1 MDIAVISSYHPSMTH
16 DSAVRIVVSLV
27 PEIGTQGA
35 EGVLTKYASEQ
46 DLPPAQLE
54 KLGQVYNTLRTVSH
68 IDNADNDSRGA
79 SVPLLDV
86 PEMVVGYATGLGQE
100 KVAHTPLSSSSHD
113 PSIVDL
119 NVALMRELQD
129 APIVKAASAPVEA
142 KPTVTKADFAD
153 AMMDLE
159 IDLRDEMSK
168 LASSIFVS
176 APKTDTWER
185 DISHAEKEALYL
197 QPLHLV
203 KAAAEFMD
211 EFAAPHRVELN
222 HYDCEVAI
230 TKRAYDISD
239 KAGEEFAKLAD
250 VVGTYQ
256 VIVKM
261 AAEATVNDT
270 LPMSPEDEA
279 AYEAQIAAS
288 LGALPALEPSKEDP
302 DAPER
307 APEGEKSVTET
318 LNENKDLTSESDS
331 KTEEGKENP
340 NVGGEE
346 ADPEKSTGKGG
357 GEGSKGK
364 SKGDGGGSVSGA
376 AVMGAVKA
384 PFRAAAGA
392 VQGAASKANDLLTNV
407 TSKERTN
414 ASQKATDVSVED
426 IRRSMNL
433 RRMIGTDPVL
443 KEADPAEVLEVYNS
457 IAQKNPE
464 IANDMASLRLILR
477 EAVTY
482 EGLTLDSQ
490 KMLSDIRKNTE
501 SGEQAASENDK
512 KRYSVGGASPIQ
524 ITTK

>member
-1 MDIAVISSYHPSMTH
+1 MDIASISRYHPAMTH
-16 DSAVRIVVSLV
+16 DSAVRIVVGLV

-86 PEMVVGYATGLGQE
+86 PEMVVGYATGLDRE

-119 NVALMRELQD
+119 NVALMRDLQD
-129 APIVKAASAPVEA
+129 APIVKAASAPVVDT
-142 KPTVTKADFAD
+142 PTVTKAAYAD
-153 AMMDLE
+153 AIMDLE

-168 LASSIFVS
+168 LASNIFVS

-211 EFAAPHRVELN
+211 EFASPHRVKLA
-222 HYDCEVAI
+222 HHDYDAAI
-230 TKRAYDISD
+230 TKRAYAITD
-239 KAGEEFAKLAD
+239 KAGEAFAKLAD

-261 AAEATVNDT
+261 AAETTMRDELT
-270 LPMSPEDEA
+270 MSPEDEA
-279 AYEAQIAAS
+279 AYQAAVAAE
-288 LGALPALEPSKEDP
+288 LGALPAIEPEQENPEDP
-302 DAPER
+302 
-307 APEGEKSVTET
+307 EKSVAQT
-318 LNENKDLTSESDS
+318 LNENKDLTSSSEG
-331 KTEEGKENP
+331 KAEGGKENP
-340 NVGGEE
+340 NAGGGGKDGGGGEE
-346 ADPEKSTGKGG
+346 TDSEKSTGKGKG
-357 GEGSKGK
+357 SGESKGK
-364 SKGDGGGSVSGA
+364 SKGGVSGA

-384 PFRAAAGA
+384 PFQAAAGA
-392 VQGAASKANDLLTNV
+392 VQGAASKANELLTNV

-414 ASQKATDVSVED
+414 AAQKATDVSVED
-426 IRRSMNL
+426 IKRSMNL

-501 SGEQAASENDK
+501 SGEQVANENDK